1 MIVLRCFPHRMVQV
15 AISALLVA
23 GLSLGVS
30 PGNAADFSGQ
40 TVSLMINFPAGT
52 STDVFARQL
61 APVLKKKLPG
71 NPNVTIINK
80 PGGAL
85 LLGPNFFYKQTKPDG
100 KTVGMFVAIIFP
112 VAINKKGVQFDL
124 DKMELLGTESTNQVV
139 LFHKDTGI
147 RKAEDLLKI
156 KKQLFVGTSSK
167 VNISYANNVAFLRVL
182 GVPYKGL
189 TGYRGQARLLQ
200 AMRAGELSMAQLSWR
215 RYMSL
220 KESLEKEGIF
230 VPLFQRGRA
239 LPDGRIV
246 REEILGVPTAQE
258 VVKKIKPSA
267 VGSPEWDTLNTF
279 GSMWSAGVITYWLPP
294 GASGDLI
301 DTWRKGLNAAYA
313 DPEFGAAYKKRTKG
327 LTFNY
332 FDRPDAKKM
341 IAGQITTLREPRIK
355 AVVNKIFTE

>member
-1 MIVLRCFPHRMVQV
+1 MD
-15 AISALLVA
+15 
-23 GLSLGVS
+23 
-30 PGNAADFSGQ
+30 AADIRMPLHRF
-40 TVSLMINFPAGT
+40 AGT
-52 STDVFARQL
+52 SRWNKHRDDRAHGRLQNPLAQNDVCTGEPSHRWEARW
-61 APVLKKKLPG
+61 
-71 NPNVTIINK
+71 NK
-80 PGGAL
+80 W
-85 LLGPNFFYKQTKPDG
+85 
-100 KTVGMFVAIIFP
+100 
-112 VAINKKGVQFDL
+112 KGQ
-124 DKMELLGTESTNQVV
+124 
-139 LFHKDTGI
+139 
-147 RKAEDLLKI
+147 
-156 KKQLFVGTSSK
+156 
-167 VNISYANNVAFLRVL
+167 
-182 GVPYKGL
+182 
-189 TGYRGQARLLQ
+189 
-200 AMRAGELSMAQLSWR
+200 
-215 RYMSL
+215 
-220 KESLEKEGIF
+220 GIF

-294 GASGDLI
+294 GARGDLI